1 MKQKLILWIGVWLP
15 VFLSAQNRPG
25 TWQDYLSHANAVKVA
40 DAGDKIFCV
49 TEGGLFYV
57 DLEGYSVNKITS
69 ADGLSDVGIQTI
81 AWSEELKLLLVV
93 YKNSNIDLV
102 YENRVVNLGDIKRKL
117 VPGDKTI
124 YNVLLHGNEAFLS
137 CGFGIVSVNLA
148 REEIKGTYII
158 GDNGSQ
164 VTVFDTE
171 TDGSTLYA
179 ATEQGILAAP
189 VNHPNLLDYRNWTR
203 METIPHAHEKFSQLA
218 IVNGKLIAVYTRDQY
233 SGDEAY
239 LYSNGSWMRILQ
251 EVGYFNDLR
260 HTPGFL
266 TAVAR
271 EEVFLFD
278 DSLTRLGKIN
288 GYTIR
293 NQQVSPINPR
303 AAVAGQRGSLWIADY
318 TSGLIRYSG
327 QTFESH
333 TPPGP
338 VNNAVFSMTVFQD
351 ELWITSGGRT
361 DPWNNQ
367 FKEPSFQRMKEGVW
381 SYFTKREIPQLTGFW
396 DMVDVAVDPGNPSH
410 FFAASWGGGV
420 LEFRNDQLV
429 NRYNNLNSPLQ
440 TALPDQPLDPYTR
453 IGGLAFD
460 ENNTL
465 WITNSQSTNG
475 LHSLN
480 SAGEWKSYS
489 LPEVSGFQFTIGQLI
504 VTGNSDK
511 WIIIPRGRDLYVV
524 NKDGTQKKHLP
535 VTSYFNNGE
544 QEIFNRMNDVYAI
557 AEDLDGEI
565 WVGTSRGVAVFANP
579 QRIWSESVLY
589 AYQPSLD
596 LSDGFYHPLLET
608 ETVTS
613 IVVDGANRKWLGTRN
628 SGIYLVSETGDR
640 EILHFTTANT
650 PLLSDNITSLAMN
663 RKSGELYIGTDK
675 GLISYMGDAPRGNID
690 FSGVYAYP
698 NPVRETFTG
707 NITIT
712 GLMKDTDV
720 RITDIAGNLVFKG
733 TSLGSQLQWDG
744 KNLNGNRVATGVYLI
759 FCADAKGNNTHV
771 TKLLFIR

>member
-1 MKQKLILWIGVWLP
+1 MKNILGFLGIVLLP
-15 VFLSAQNRPG
+15 LLLPAQDRG
-25 TWQDYLSHANAVKVA
+25 TWQDYLSYSNAAKVA

-49 TEGGLFYV
+49 SDGGLFYV
-57 DLEGYSVNKITS
+57 DLEGYSINKITS

-81 AWSEELKLLLVV
+81 AWSAEHKLLLVV

-124 YNVLLHGNEAFLS
+124 YNILLKGSEAFLS

-148 REEIKGTYII
+148 GEEIRGTYII

-164 VTVFDTE
+164 VKVFDMD
-171 TDGSTLYA
+171 TDGSALYA
-179 ATEQGILAAP
+179 ATEKGIMTAP
-189 VNHPNLLDYRNWTR
+189 ADHPNLLDYRNWTR
-203 METIPHAHEKFSQLA
+203 METVPHASEKFSQLA
-218 IVNGKLIAVYTRDQY
+218 MVNGKLVAVYTRDQY
-233 SGDEAY
+233 SGDEAF
-239 LYSNGSWMRILQ
+239 LYSGGRWERVLH
-251 EVGYFNDLR
+251 EVGYFSDLQNAA
-260 HTPGFL
+260 GFL

-271 EEVFLFD
+271 EEVFVFD
-278 DSLTRLGKIN
+278 QSLTRLRKVN
-288 GYTIR
+288 GYTINNR
-293 NQQVSPINPR
+293 QISPINPR
-303 AAVAGQRGSLWIADY
+303 AAVTGQGGSLWIADY
-318 TSGLIRYSG
+318 TSGLIRHTG
-327 QTFESH
+327 QTSEQH
-333 TPPGP
+333 TPSGP
-338 VNNAVFSMTVFQD
+338 MNNAVFSLTVSRD
-351 ELWITSGGRT
+351 ELWVSSGGRT

-367 FKEPSFQRMKEGVW
+367 FREPAFQRMKEGEW
-381 SYFTKREIPQLTGFW
+381 SYYTKKEFPGMAGFF
-396 DMVDVAVDPGNPSH
+396 DMVEVAVDPRDPGH

-420 LEFRNDQLV
+420 LEFKNDQLV

-440 TALPDQPLDPYTR
+440 TALPDQPLEPYTR
-453 IGGLAFD
+453 IGGMAFD

-465 WITNSQSTNG
+465 WITNSQSSNG
-475 LHSLN
+475 LHSL
-480 SAGEWKSYS
+480 SSSGEWKSFS

-504 VTGNSDK
+504 ITGNSDK
-511 WIIIPRGRDLYVV
+511 WIVIPRGRDLYVV
-524 NKDGTQKKHLP
+524 NKDGSQKKPLQ

-544 QEIFNRMNDVYAI
+544 QEIYNRMNDVYAI

-565 WVGTSRGVAVFANP
+565 WVGTSRGIAVFANP
-579 QRIWSESVLY
+579 RRIWSESAMY

-596 LSDGFYHPLLET
+596 LNDGVYHPLLET

-640 EILHFTTANT
+640 EILHFSTANS
-650 PLLSDNITSLAMN
+650 PLLSDNITSMAMN

-675 GLISYMGDAPRGNID
+675 GLISYKGDAPQGTND
-690 FSGVYAYP
+690 FAGVYAYP

-707 NITIT
+707 DITIT

-720 RITDIAGNLVFKG
+720 HITDIAGNLVFKG
-733 TSLGSQLQWDG
+733 TSLGSQLLWDG

-759 FCADAKGNNTHV
+759 FCADAEGSKTHV